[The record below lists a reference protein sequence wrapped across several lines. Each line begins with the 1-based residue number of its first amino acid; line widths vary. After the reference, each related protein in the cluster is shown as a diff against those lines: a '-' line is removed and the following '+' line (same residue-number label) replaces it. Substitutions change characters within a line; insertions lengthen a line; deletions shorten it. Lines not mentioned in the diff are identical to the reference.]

1 MWRWHVRKERFVTC
15 VQKVS
20 LGIHA
25 LLVKLHGS
33 KLYGRFFP
41 ILYVTE
47 TERNLKKKCKII
59 KVAIT
64 NRGGNVWFC
73 ILNIYNLHNVS
84 SRYIKLHKEKTLKKK
99 LRNEEETFFKLRV
112 YHLGLY

>member
-1 MWRWHVRKERFVTC
+1 M
-15 VQKVS
+15 
-20 LGIHA
+20 
-25 LLVKLHGS
+25 KLHGS

-64 NRGGNVWFC
+64 NRGDNVWFC
-73 ILNIYNLHNVS
+73 ILNIYNLH
-84 SRYIKLHKEKTLKKK
+84 YIKLHKEKTLKKK
-99 LRNEEETFFKLRV
+99 LRNEEETFF
-112 YHLGLY
+112 